1 MPPTPACCPVPPGRG
16 SAAENHSKACRP
28 GGPAADKTRF
38 SLSSGFIYVRA
49 ALCEVGLLLFFFFFS
64 LKSREEESAFP
75 GINREAPGGDP
86 VKIQHPR

>member
-1 MPPTPACCPVPPGRG
+1 M
-16 SAAENHSKACRP
+16 
-28 GGPAADKTRF
+28 
-38 SLSSGFIYVRA
+38 RA